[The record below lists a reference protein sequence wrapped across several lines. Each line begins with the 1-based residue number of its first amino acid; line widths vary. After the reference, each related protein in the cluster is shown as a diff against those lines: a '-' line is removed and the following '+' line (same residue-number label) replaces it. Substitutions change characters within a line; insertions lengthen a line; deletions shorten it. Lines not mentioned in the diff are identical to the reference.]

1 MSTSVELR
9 LLKCPQCSTPVPAE
23 EDEMAWAC
31 ATCGQGLQ
39 LTEDGLALLP
49 LHWAMPKTG
58 TRAERWRPF
67 WVFAGTVH
75 FSLRLSYVG
84 HTEPEELWNSPRRFY
99 VPAYTSTLAQ
109 LQTLGADLTQRQ
121 APLQAGP
128 AAGAVQGCT
137 IFPDD
142 ARHAVEF
149 VVLTIEAARQDK
161 LRSVQFELNLAPPEL
176 WMLPF
181 TGEQVLL

>member
-23 EDEMAWAC
+23 EDEVAWVC

-49 LHWAMPKTG
+49 VRWATPKAG
-58 TRAERWRPF
+58 ARVERWRPF
-67 WVFAGTVH
+67 WVFAGTVK
-75 FSLRLSYVG
+75 FTARVSYVG

-99 VPAYTSTLAQ
+99 APAFSSPLAQ
-109 LQTLGADLTQRQ
+109 LQSLGADLTRRQ
-121 APLQAGP
+121 APLQPGP
-128 AAGAVQGCT
+128 VAGAVQGCT

-149 VVLTIEAARQDK
+149 VVLTIEAARPDK
-161 LRSVQFELNLAPPEL
+161 LRSVQYEFNLAPPEL

-181 TGEQVLL
+181 SGEQVLL